1 MNDWQPKIEAWQGRL
16 ADWQRRFD
24 DEFATLARK
33 RKGWFGKLSQ
43 AELEEIAA
51 TARKSA
57 GEDVAVELFGFLA
70 ELCDAYR
77 AEPLPQP
84 RAKVRAWVGAEPT
97 TLHATWT
104 FALQSL
110 DLARGASAQKTLER
124 GLAAFSIVD
133 LRTDYSECIEVLGR
147 FWLAAKRAGVDAKA
161 LFAST
166 AALSNRGMG
175 GGGNF
180 CAQELAEFESSAYFR
195 DHVRPQLSRA
205 SA

>member
-33 RKGWFGKLSQ
+33 RKGWFGKLSPG
-43 AELEEIAA
+43 ELEEIAA

-70 ELCDAYR
+70 ELADAYR

-97 TLHATWT
+97 TLNAMWS

-133 LRTDYSECIEVLGR
+133 LRTDYSECIAVLGR
-147 FWLAAKRAGVDAKA
+147 FWLAAKRAGVDPKA

>member
-24 DEFATLARK
+24 DEFAVLARK

-57 GEDVAVELFGFLA
+57 GEDVAVELFGFLV

>member
-1 MNDWQPKIEAWQGRL
+1 MDDWKPKIEAWQGRL

-33 RKGWFGKLSQ
+33 RRGWFGKLS
-43 AELEEIAA
+43 AGELEEIAA
-51 TARKSA
+51 TARKNV

-70 ELCDAYR
+70 ELADAYR

-84 RAKVRAWVGAEPT
+84 RAKVRAWIGAEPT
-97 TLHATWT
+97 TLHATWN

-110 DLARGASAQKTLER
+110 DLARGATAQKALER
-124 GLAAFSIVD
+124 GLAAVSIVD
-133 LRTDYSECIEVLGR
+133 LRMDYSLCLDVLGR
-147 FWLAAKRAGVDAKA
+147 YWLTAKRAGVDPKA

-180 CAQELAEFESSAYFR
+180 CAQELAGFETSAHLR
-195 DHVRPQLSRA
+195 DFLRSQRA